1 MAAGTPGTISN
12 LTPALA
18 HAAASATAPFSS
30 GSPGNSRTASWPPLA
45 ACTSARAD
53 PGPVGRVGQHGVRA
67 HVAPRRRLQLGSG
80 DHQAGLAEQ
89 FGGPHGQQSLVTGAR
104 TDQGDPARAA
114 S

>member
-30 GSPGNSRTASWPPLA
+30 GSPGNSRTASWPSLA

-53 PGPVGRVGQHGVRA
+53 PGPSAGSA
-67 HVAPRRRLQLGSG
+67 SVASWLM
-80 DHQAGLAEQ
+80 
-89 FGGPHGQQSLVTGAR
+89 
-104 TDQGDPARAA
+104 
-114 S
+114 